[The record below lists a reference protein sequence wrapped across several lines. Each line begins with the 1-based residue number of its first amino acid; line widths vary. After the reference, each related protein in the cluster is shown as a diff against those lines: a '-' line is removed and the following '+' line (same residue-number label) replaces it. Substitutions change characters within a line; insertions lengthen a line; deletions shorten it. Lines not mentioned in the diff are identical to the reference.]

1 MSSEQWH
8 EEEYQNRF
16 DPRLWRRILRHARPY
31 RWPLAGLAA
40 SGLGIAAGDVW
51 LPRVTAGVIDGAI
64 GGEGAEALRRHI
76 GQYLAVVTAM
86 SVLVWIFIV
95 LAGRVATGVAC
106 DLRRKGFAHLQALPF
121 AFYDRRPVGWLMARL
136 TSDCERLAGLLPW
149 FCLDLF
155 WGSAL
160 LLGITISMI
169 HLDPRLALGVLA
181 LVPPVAMI
189 SLLFQR
195 RLLGTQRQVR
205 KINSQITASF
215 NEAIMGVRTT
225 RTLAREADNLGEFRR
240 QTEAMYGHSVH
251 NSLLSAVYLPL
262 VITIG
267 SIGTGLALWQGGI
280 RPEAVSLGTL
290 VAFMQYAAF
299 FYVPIQELAAR
310 FTQLQAAQASAE
322 RLQGLL
328 DTAPEIADAP
338 GVAGPGP
345 ADPVSSVEFHGV
357 SFAYREGKEV
367 LRDFD
372 LTVGRGE
379 TIALVGP
386 TGAGKTTI
394 ASLLCRF
401 YEPTAGEVRLNGRD
415 YRTLPLEWLHRRI
428 GVVLQQPHLFSG
440 TIRENI
446 RYGRLEAADAEV
458 EAAARLAGADRFI
471 AGLEKGYDT
480 EVGEGGNQ
488 LSTGQKQLVSLARAV
503 LAGPEILVLDEATS
517 SVDTETERLIQE
529 GIDRLLGGRISF
541 VIAHRLSTIRRASR
555 ILVIEEGRLAESG
568 SHEELLRRR
577 GRYYQ
582 LYRNQFAR
590 EVGETLLAGC

>member
-1 MSSEQWH
+1 MSSEQWQ
-8 EEEYQNRF
+8 EEEYQSRF

-51 LPRVTAGVIDGAI
+51 LPRVTAAIIDGAI
-64 GGEGAEALRRHI
+64 GGNGAEVLRRHV
-76 GQYLAVVTAM
+76 GQYLAVVTGM

-155 WGSAL
+155 WGSSL

-169 HLDPRLALGVLA
+169 HLDQRLAFGVLA
-181 LVPPVAMI
+181 LVPPVAVI
-189 SLLFQR
+189 SWAFQK

-240 QTEAMYGHSVH
+240 QTGAMYGHSVH

-328 DTAPEIADAP
+328 DTEPEIADAP
-338 GVAGPGP
+338 GVTGPGP
-345 ADPVSSVEFHGV
+345 AERVSSVEFRGV
-357 SFAYREGKEV
+357 SFAYRDGKEV
-367 LRDFD
+367 LKDFD

-401 YEPTAGEVRLNGRD
+401 YEPTAGEVRLNGQD

-446 RYGRLEAADAEV
+446 RYGRLEAGDAEV

-577 GRYYQ
+577 GRYHR

-590 EVGETLLAGC
+590 EVGEKLLAGC